1 MRGEERYRAAFDR
14 SVKALSKRPALGQG
28 TSVTRARVREGLV
41 CEIEDGKW
49 KLTADLSEKGGG
61 TGAGP
66 DPGVLGRSALA
77 SCLAM
82 AYLLWAARLEVPVE
96 GLEVEVQADYDVR
109 GQYGLGDLRPGYR
122 EVRYVVSITSPAS
135 EEAIHQLVEQAE
147 EHCPYLDVF
156 ARPQEM
162 RRELRIL
169 QPAG

>member
-1 MRGEERYRAAFDR
+1 MKGEERYRAAFDR
-14 SVKALSKRPALGQG
+14 SVRALAQRSTLGRG
-28 TSVTRARVREGLV
+28 TAVTRAKVREGLV

-82 AYLLWAARLEVPVE
+82 AYLLWAARLEVPVD

-109 GQYGLGDLRPGYR
+109 GQYGLDDLRPGYR
-122 EVRYVVSITSPAS
+122 QVRYVVSITSGAS
-135 EEAIHQLVEQAE
+135 EEAILELVEQAE

-162 RRELRIL
+162 KRELRIL
-169 QPAG
+169 QPEG